1 MASALDK
8 DSTEVSIDEI
18 RVELHKKLAEIQAC
32 YHELKFYV
40 DSYTDDLPAR
50 KHAQKFGVKLQ
61 EIFDKM
67 EEVKEFYAS

>member
-32 YHELKFYV
+32 HDKLKFYV
-40 DSYTDDLPAR
+40 DFYTDHLPAR
-50 KHAQKFGVKLQ
+50 EACP
-61 EIFDKM
+61 
-67 EEVKEFYAS
+67 EVRCKTARNH

>member
-32 YHELKFYV
+32 HDELKLYV
-40 DSYTDDLPAR
+40 DCYADFLPAR
-50 KHAQKFGVKLQ
+50 EHAQKFGVKLQ
-61 EIFDKM
+61 EIIDKM
-67 EEVKEFYAS
+67 EEVKEFYGS